1 MEILLTGTEVH
12 ELRETL
18 EIVQAGIE
26 KEIAGTK
33 DPEHQK
39 DLRRRRE
46 ALRSIE
52 EKLPVGLIETA

>member
-1 MEILLTGTEVH
+1 MEILLTGTELH

-18 EIVQAGIE
+18 EIVLAGIE

-33 DPEHQK
+33 DPERQK
-39 DLRRRRE
+39 DLQRRRE
-46 ALRSIE
+46 ALRSVE